1 MDNILPKMYKSYGEY
16 INSFRSFPLD
26 LDGLKPVERRIL
38 LSAFQIAKD
47 KLVKSAKVSGMCM
60 GSYHPHGDNYPSIVN
75 LVNQG
80 FLIGQGN
87 FGTKCGV
94 DPTGAASSRYTE
106 CKSSKDII
114 NMAFKYVKHV
124 PWEALEL
131 EKEPLYL
138 PTMIPFCLIGKEYTQ
153 GIGFGFRT
161 FIPCYKIEDLKK
173 RLFYLLGKIKE
184 KPIIKPITD
193 CDILASDE
201 ELEELLTKGKAKIN
215 VKGIYEIDNLRKKV
229 YLKSWPTGN
238 LFQSLLKKFSKELE
252 SQDIG
257 FTDSSTTE
265 TNIVFEVLKQRN
277 VNLIFKNFVKK
288 LDEVLKGSITFETI
302 VVDLDRKV
310 KNMSVDDLLLN
321 TYKMYTETNKTMLN
335 YEIGRCNK
343 LIEENLLIE
352 KVRPVLSKYITNKVK
367 DPSII
372 IDKITSE
379 TQIDKKVVIRLLQE
393 NRISK
398 LLTADT
404 DITKFKEEIKS
415 LQNNLNNIEVFV
427 LDQYNNLKMEN

>member
-38 LSAFQIAKD
+38 LSTFQIAKD
-47 KLVKSAKVSGMCM
+47 KFVKSAKVAGAVM
-60 GSYHPHGDNYPSIVN
+60 GAYHPHADSYPSIVN

-94 DPTGAASSRYTE
+94 DPSDAAASRYTE
-106 CKSSKDII
+106 CKSSKDIM

-131 EKEPLYL
+131 EEEPLYL

-161 FIPCYKIEDLKK
+161 FIPCYKLEDLKK
-173 RLFYLLGKIKE
+173 RLLYLLGKTKE
-184 KPIIKPITD
+184 KPIIKPISD
-193 CDILASDE
+193 CDILATNE
-201 ELEELLTKGKAKIN
+201 ELEELLITGKAKIN
-215 VKGIYEIDNLRKKV
+215 VKGRYEIDRVRSKV
-229 YLKSWPTGN
+229 HLKSWPTGN
-238 LFQSLLKKFSKELE
+238 LFQSLLKKFSKELD

-265 TNIVFEVLKQRN
+265 TDIIFEVLKQRN

-302 VVDLDRKV
+302 VVDLNRKV
-310 KNMSVDDLLLN
+310 KNISIDELLLN
-321 TYKMYTETNKTMLN
+321 TYKMYIETNKIMLN

-343 LIEENLLIE
+343 LIDENLLIE
-352 KVRPVLSKYITNKVK
+352 KVRPVLSKYISTKVK
-367 DPSII
+367 DPVII

-379 TQIDKKVVIRLLQE
+379 TQIDKKVIIKLLQD

-398 LLTADT
+398 LLTVDT
-404 DITKFKEEIKS
+404 DISKFKEEIKS
-415 LQNNLNNIEVFV
+415 LEANLNNIENFV
-427 LDQYNNLKMEN
+427 LEQYNGLKIGD